1 MVGFTWIK
9 LSLFLIL
16 VLLFT
21 AATGQASYIYIDV
34 RDGDDV
40 TLSCENLIND
50 QDKCDGTTWMFME
63 SGNTAAVELVRLGQ
77 IQSEAKS
84 KSDRL
89 SVTEN
94 CSLVLKKV
102 TVEDVGLYTCRQF
115 DTSGRQQGP
124 ESVVVL
130 TVVTMTEQKLHDK
143 VTFSCQVFRHVH
155 CHQSVKWL
163 FQDKDVDQNN
173 KDFQKSQTDC
183 YATVTFLDSH
193 FIYSSRFKLFKCEVT
208 NTVSGKV
215 QKFSFRR
222 QSSGEETGQDT
233 TTTTTKPTAG
243 DSPKASGF
251 GPEQKTDP
259 QCLNGFPGWWRF
271 IIVSVG
277 LATLIIIVV
286 TVNVW
291 TRTKG
296 KKTQMDK
303 NTGRDDDDEDEGRV
317 KYENVGDPS
326 VSVRLH

>member
-84 KSDRL
+84 KPDRL

>member
-1 MVGFTWIK
+1 MRERRTMAELTGIIT
-9 LSLFLIL
+9 SLFVMLLID
-16 VLLFT
+16 FP
-21 AATGQASYIYIDV
+21 AAETGQFSFNYIDV

-40 TLSCENLIND
+40 TLSCGRVKRD
-50 QDKCDGTTWMFME
+50 QDKCPKMYWFVNYKGQ
-63 SGNTAAVELVRLGQ
+63 SRAVDIITRGQ
-77 IQSEAKS
+77 ISKS

-102 TVEDVGLYTCRQF
+102 TVEDVGLYTCGLS
-115 DTSGRQQGP
+115 DTPDS
-124 ESVVVL
+124 ESEVVL
-130 TVVTMTEQKLHDK
+130 SVVTMTEQKLHDK
-143 VTFSCQVFRHVH
+143 VTFRCQVFIYDE
-155 CHQSVKWL
+155 CDQSVKWL

-173 KDFQKSQTDC
+173 KDFQTSQTVC

-208 NTVSGKV
+208 NTDSGKV

-222 QSSGEETGQDT
+222 QSSGQDTTTT

-243 DSPKASGF
+243 DSPKAS
-251 GPEQKTDP
+251 
-259 QCLNGFPGWWRF
+259 GWWRF

-303 NTGRDDDDEDEGRV
+303 NTGRDDDDDDDDEGDGRV